1 MKQRI
6 LTLALLASMII
17 PCGLISMQA
26 RAAIEVLELDNQNIS
41 ITVSGSVLHVSG
53 ADGLVLKIYNITG
66 VQVASFKVEGYERHY
81 NLNLSK
87 GCYLVKVGKVV
98 RKIYIK

>member
-1 MKQRI
+1 MKQKI
-6 LTLALLASMII
+6 FTLALVGCMML
-17 PCGLISMQA
+17 PCSFTSLQTH
-26 RAAIEVLELDNQNIS
+26 AAVEVLEFDNQNIS

-66 VQVASFKVEGYERHY
+66 VQVASFKVDGYDRHY
-81 NLNLSK
+81 NLSLSK